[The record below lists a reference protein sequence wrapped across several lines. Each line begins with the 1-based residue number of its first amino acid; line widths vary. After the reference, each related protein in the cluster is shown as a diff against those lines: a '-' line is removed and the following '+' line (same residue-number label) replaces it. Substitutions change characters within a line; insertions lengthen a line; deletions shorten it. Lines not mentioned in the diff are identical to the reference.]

1 MPRVIPSL
9 LLRGQGLVKGVQFD
23 NYKYVGDPI
32 NAVRIFSEKEVDELI
47 FLDITATKENRAA
60 DSALIQTIADES
72 FVPFCVGGGIRK
84 LSQIRDFLNAGAEKV
99 AINTAAIETPDLVRE
114 AAAAFGSQSIIIS
127 IDVRRSWRG
136 TYTVYTRCGTCNTG
150 LNPVDLARQVEQ
162 LGAGEILLTSINRD
176 GTMSGYDIPLIKSV
190 ASAVT
195 IPMIACG
202 GARSLQDIHDV
213 VVKGSAS
220 AAAAGSLFVFHGPKR
235 AVLINFPERTSLDAL
250 WAGHTAR

>member
-9 LLRGQGLVKGVQFD
+9 LLRGQGLVKGIQFD

-47 FLDITATKENRAA
+47 FLDITATKENRVA
-60 DSALIQTIADES
+60 DPALIQTIADES

-136 TYTVYTRCGTCNTG
+136 TYTVYTRCGTCNAG

-195 IPMIACG
+195 IPVIACG
-202 GARSLQDIHDV
+202 GASSLQDLHDV

-235 AVLINFPERTSLDAL
+235 AVLINFPDRTSLDAL